1 VRRRLRRCAT
11 AGLTA
16 AATGL
21 LVAVVVPP
29 ASAGSER
36 MQLTCQGGPDSPDVR
51 VIERTNGSSW
61 WGVGSD
67 VGYVSERLL
76 ITDGDEVL
84 YAKDYGRKAPDADR
98 SICVADHF
106 GSTWTV
112 DLVRTR

>member
-1 VRRRLRRCAT
+1 VTGRLRRCAA

-29 ASAGSER
+29 ASAGSDR
-36 MQLTCQGGPDSPDVR
+36 MQLTCQDSR

-67 VGYVSERLL
+67 SGYVTAHLL
-76 ITDGDEVL
+76 ITDQVGVVQYE
-84 YAKDYGRKAPDADR
+84 KDYGRKAPGADR
-98 SICVADHF
+98 TTCVADHF

-112 DLVRTR
+112 TLVRTR

>member
-1 VRRRLRRCAT
+1 MTRRLRRCAT

-29 ASAGSER
+29 ASAGSDR
-36 MQLTCQGGPDSPDVR
+36 MQLTCEDGR

-61 WGVGSD
+61 WGVGTD
-67 VGYVSERLL
+67 ANYVTAHLL
-76 ITDGDEVL
+76 ITDQVGGVQYE
-84 YAKDYGRKAPDADR
+84 KDYGRKAPGAEP
-98 SICVADHF
+98 STCVADHF

-112 DLVRTR
+112 GLVRTR